1 MAMDLTQG
9 KPLVVMLRFVLP
21 VIGGNL
27 FQLFYTLADTVI
39 VGQTIG
45 EDALAA
51 VGATTVF
58 VYFILC
64 FIQGLTNGFSIILAR
79 SVGARNEKAS
89 KGSIAASVLISIA
102 CTLIITIPACA
113 LLPWIIRFMDVP
125 ETIVPEASAYLIV
138 MLAGTGA
145 TVLYNLISNILRAF
159 GDSRMPLVFLVVSSL
174 LNIVLD
180 IIFIVPFGMGTG
192 GAAAATVL
200 SQLIAGILS
209 IIFGIRKYSLLRLS
223 AKDWRNGMQCIAENL
238 RLGVL
243 MGFQMSVM
251 CIGQL
256 VMQASV
262 NSLGT
267 AAIAGYTAAT
277 KTDQLSVLVN
287 NAFITAI
294 AAYVAQNFGA
304 GNLERIR
311 RGVWSSLLLI
321 EVTDAVMIVLV
332 LLAEPFIVPAFVSSP
347 SPEVFSYTRT
357 FFLLTLPFY
366 PVLGL
371 LCVYR
376 TSVQS
381 LGNAW
386 APFTACIVELVARCA
401 SSILLGRGFGYG
413 GIVLST
419 PIAWLGAIAIVI
431 PVYALMS
438 RRMLHGHL
446 EKDSSFAV
454 SSQ

>member
-1 MAMDLTQG
+1 MAIDLTKG
-9 KPLVVMLRFVLP
+9 NPFSVLLRFSLP

-27 FQLFYTLADTVI
+27 FQLFYTLADTII

-45 EDALAA
+45 EGALAA

-64 FIQGLTNGFSIILAR
+64 FIQGLTNGFSIILAQNIGSR
-79 SVGARNEKAS
+79 EEREARR
-89 KGSIAASVLISIA
+89 SIASSIYISIA
-102 CTLIITIPACA
+102 CSALITLVTC
-113 LLPWIIRFMDVP
+113 LSMPWIIELMDVP
-125 ETIVPEASAYLIV
+125 QEIADDASSYLFV

-145 TVLYNLISNILRAF
+145 TVLYNLISNILRAL
-159 GDSRMPLVFLVVSSL
+159 GDSRMPLIYLIFSSL

-180 IIFIVPFGMGTG
+180 IVFIVPFGWGVG

-200 SQLIAGILS
+200 SQLIAGVLS
-209 IIFGIRKYSLLRLS
+209 VISAMRKYDLLHLERD
-223 AKDWRNGMQCIAENL
+223 DWNPDWHNLARNL
-238 RLGVL
+238 RLGFV

-267 AAIAGYTAAT
+267 VAIAGYTAAT
-277 KTDQLSVLVN
+277 KVDQLSVLVN

-294 AAYVAQNFGA
+294 AAYVAQNYGA
-304 GNLERIR
+304 RDIERIR
-311 RGVWSSLLLI
+311 RGVWSGLMITELTDFLMIAIILI
-321 EVTDAVMIVLV
+321 M
-332 LLAEPFIVPAFVSSP
+332 EPFIVPMFVSSP
-347 SPEVFSYTRT
+347 SAEVFGYARD
-357 FFLLTLPFY
+357 FFTVTLPFY

-381 LGNAW
+381 MGNTW
-386 APFTACIVELVARCA
+386 APFTACIVELVARCSA
-401 SSILLGRGFGYG
+401 SIVLGAFFGYM
-413 GIVLST
+413 GIVFSSPL
-419 PIAWLGAIAIVI
+419 AWIGADAIVI
-431 PVYALMS
+431 PVYAVMM
-438 RRMLHGHL
+438 RRLRRG
-446 EKDSSFAV
+446 
-454 SSQ
+454 QCG

>member
-1 MAMDLTQG
+1 MAIDLTKG
-9 KPLVVMLRFVLP
+9 NPFSVLLRFSLP

-45 EDALAA
+45 EGALAA

-64 FIQGLTNGFSIILAR
+64 FIQGLTNGFSIILAQNIG
-79 SVGARNEKAS
+79 SHDEHEARK
-89 KGSIAASVLISIA
+89 SIASSVYISLAFSIVL
-102 CTLIITIPACA
+102 TLVTCIMT
-113 LLPWIIRFMDVP
+113 PWIIALMDVP
-125 ETIVPEASAYLIV
+125 SEISDDASAYLFV

-145 TVLYNLISNILRAF
+145 TILYNLISNMLRAL
-159 GDSRMPLVFLVVSSL
+159 GDSRTPLVYLVFSSL

-180 IIFIVPFGMGTG
+180 IVFIVPFGWGVG

-200 SQLIAGILS
+200 SQLIAGVLS
-209 IIFGIRKYSLLRLS
+209 IISAVRKYDLLHFSLD
-223 AKDWRNGMQCIAENL
+223 DWKPDGSNIIRNL
-238 RLGVL
+238 RLGFV

-267 AAIAGYTAAT
+267 IAIAGYTAAT
-277 KTDQLSVLVN
+277 KVDQLSVLVN

-294 AAYVAQNFGA
+294 AAYVAQNYGA
-304 GNLERIR
+304 RDIERIR
-311 RGVWSSLLLI
+311 NGVWSGLLI
-321 EVTDAVMIVLV
+321 TELTDFLMIMIILIV
-332 LLAEPFIVPAFVSSP
+332 EPFIVPMFVSSP
-347 SPEVFSYTRT
+347 SPEMFGYARD
-357 FFLLTLPFY
+357 FFTVTLPFY

-381 LGNAW
+381 MGNSW
-386 APFTACIVELVARCA
+386 APFAACIVELVARCSA
-401 SSILLGRGFGYG
+401 SILLGALFGYM
-413 GIVLST
+413 GIVFSSPL
-419 PIAWLGAIAIVI
+419 AWIGADAIVI
-431 PVYALMS
+431 PVYAVMM
-438 RRMLHGHL
+438 RRLRR
-446 EKDSSFAV
+446 
-454 SSQ
+454 SQG